1 MSAQL
6 HSRKRLIFDSSAR
19 LEDYCKGAMGDR
31 NLPIFSAELLL
42 VRASEVSAVPVWMSL
57 LHSVALWQPSELR
70 AKAVRLLLGPKH
82 FEELAEPQW
91 FQLWDS
97 RVSSLPQRRRAH
109 RMAALVLRAWCG
121 ADAGP
126 GLTLDAPEGLQ
137 EWLIFELAQQMPLHG
152 GGRIDHGRRHVEQPD
167 LLWPVLLVDTQAVDG
182 SRGVRALLRC
192 WRVQSDQGHSILVRA
207 PEAWLLAL
215 DSTFVAG
222 LDHVAR
228 HLERALRPYAEAD
241 TATHY
246 SVAWALEP
254 VVNIGWSRTD
264 PAFLQIDG
272 DSATASL
279 ALAAMVLLRER
290 LRPDVPAHAEWLD
303 ALHRIAE
310 LEASFAITAAVGA
323 ATDAHPAADLS
334 LHHVLDVDS
343 KLELLTQQPDNHR
356 SVTHVFMGSNTEQG
370 VPGDKH
376 RGVLELGYARTLS
389 ELATSVAALHPH
401 PLSGPE
407 CNLRAWLLTAE
418 PDKVAPLALLQAVE
432 AQASGLPQTLQAWLI
447 RTYAKWAGGKHEAFG
462 PPAQMDTSFVQLL
475 IEAED
480 KRQQSKPDE
489 FTARSLNDLLLR
501 FSQKLRVQSWLL
513 HGPPGAGK
521 SSIVAHHL
529 MQQCRHALRQW
540 QRPEE
545 DTVLWVLLPM
555 RRYLHQAR
563 INTSPEEA
571 LRTLLRK
578 QSPALELEFDNALT
592 PKPGNAPSRRIAL
605 LLDGIDELPLPVNQ
619 QHAALQ
625 ALCDWLQSHAGAL
638 SPPVFT
644 ARTSDGSWLQSHD
657 QFWRAHGAKVQPWPL
672 QQCQAYVEQRF
683 KDQPNKSKTVLFAL
697 QDDLNVVDYCQLP
710 GMLSAVCTL
719 LQNGW
724 ISSLTSNETE
734 VFSLLTLMRLEQMKL
749 EDATGLLPQVLL
761 GEISHKALRVP
772 LQNKMDD
779 FHRSWRRDLDSECP
793 LLDGLARLAQHMR
806 KSQVLNVQT
815 QQARQWCGVATEHF
829 ESWCN
834 SVERGGWLLR
844 RGANLEWA
852 NHAWMSFFSGRDT
865 EHRNASE
872 SLSVTAI
879 KQACLECSDSA
890 INDLGLG
897 YRKKYNDEHYVH
909 RADLDATIQ
918 LLLDGNIAPI
928 MFIKAESGLG
938 KTCFVR
944 ALHDD
949 LAAQNRCIPMLIRG
963 LTDDAEPRLID
974 EQIAILQGKLIPP
987 SNNTARNIVDLI
999 DIELQK
1005 SNMLWVILLDGV
1017 NEAKASSLVFAEA
1030 RSWLTDRLKLA
1041 RERGKMTSVRIIV
1054 TSRPERFN
1062 QWKGSLEAGKILTL
1076 LSGVST
1082 ADRLEIVDLKP
1093 FTDSELDKALKIRG
1107 ITNVNRHLRNLLANP
1122 LLLGFYHDLVVEHK
1136 NAGTELKMP
1145 RTPLGILQSYWD
1157 SQLKAIRNQA
1167 TTDGVNGEALIDNI
1181 KNVCGELH
1189 NRLDSEC
1196 DVTWT
1201 VDPVIRILVNQVM
1214 VFEQVGNIYQG
1225 KTRLRFR
1232 YDVIAQ
1238 LLIARYVWLQGYGH
1252 KQYELDVFVQAITR
1266 AVKQLKR
1273 VGEFTERDVIR
1284 GSMVTALSMLF
1295 EDVDRTRKSAVFAAA
1310 LKMLRKDLPTY
1321 EGESVEIVQTCQLTL
1336 SEIVFDFLVEAARWH
1351 GPSVVEFLAVWFDE
1365 NRADEQSITARVLRK
1380 VVFCILRTDQFGDA
1394 ALQSGLNAVCS
1405 AHALEPAKKKLYE
1418 LGATALLVEA
1428 SGELAVLLHPLY
1440 RDYEFLCEE
1449 KPKEVP
1455 KINAALEILEQSI
1468 KKLGK
1473 LPWWRPWRFPGHFS
1487 RLQRVCVAFLLLS
1500 PEAIADTRFIE
1511 LAKEL
1516 FRNLP
1521 SPVVAV
1527 VAAILADL
1535 AFNGNVMPVCTEAW
1549 LGLVQSE
1556 KGKNDFKTLVRLLQ
1570 GDGWGDRSLDS
1581 CKPVGVALDLA
1592 TSSKSAFVTQL
1603 LSNAIS
1609 CRSLSDN
1616 EQVRDEL
1623 LLEDLKTQVTRICTE
1638 FTKVDAGDFEKQCEI
1653 GTAGYLLSLACYHLI
1668 VFDSQS
1674 KLRSEKRAY
1683 LSRDDAQMVFEMMY
1697 VLADEVLLEAPLF
1710 GMFSHTP
1717 VEKGGRK
1724 ETSNIVGTL
1733 GRAAL
1738 ELGHSGR
1745 FRDLV
1750 ERKAE
1755 RFASFNV
1762 EVPNKTAAI
1771 VEQEIAFAKFLIDS
1785 LGVLG
1790 TLSTDPT
1797 VALDSIYDVLRK
1809 VGIAAFKELDPGES
1823 YPAEIDFD
1831 SPAMEMSIQ
1840 AMMQIRAIHPFS
1852 VETYL
1857 VERRGKKGALPFLN
1871 YFRYAKPVEL
1881 TRYLSWVFEQTIER
1895 VMAEHPL
1902 VVEMIAFDAL
1912 ANLKPNGLRVIAA
1925 SGMLR
1930 LGGWANSK
1938 EITSGST
1945 ADSVE
1950 LDAKTSLIAR
1960 AAAYFGSV
1968 GGPLGRF
1975 LSHKKETAA
1984 PKAAQT
1990 SFH

>member
-1 MSAQL
+1 MSPHLQDRQRLMTQSIAQL
-6 HSRKRLIFDSSAR
+6 
-19 LEDYCKGAMGDR
+19 EDHIQDDTSNA
-31 NLPIFSAELLL
+31 NLPVFFTELLL
-42 VRASEVSAVPVWMSL
+42 VRAGEGSTVPVWLSL
-57 LHSVALWQPSELR
+57 LQRVAQDSPPNLR
-70 AKAVRLLLGPKH
+70 AIRLLLGPEH
-82 FEELAEPQW
+82 SDDVNGAQW
-91 FQLWDS
+91 PKLWDD
-97 RVSSLPQRRRAH
+97 RVSPGQRKNAH
-109 RMAALVLRAWCG
+109 RMAALVFQAWFG
-121 ADAGP
+121 SDACP
-126 GLTLDAPEGLQ
+126 GYTLATPTGLD
-137 EWLIFELAQQMPLHG
+137 ERLIFELAQQIRDPLKNRNGH
-152 GGRIDHGRRHVEQPD
+152 DNHYLEEPD
-167 LLWPVLLVDTQAVDG
+167 LMWPVLLVNTDAADG
-182 SRGVRALLRC
+182 SRGVRVMLRC
-192 WRVQSDQGHSILVRA
+192 WRVPSDQSHSLLVRA
-207 PEAWLLAL
+207 PSAWLLAL
-215 DSTFVAG
+215 GLTFCEG
-222 LDHVAR
+222 LFNVEEY
-228 HLERALRPYAEAD
+228 LKRALRPYAD
-241 TATHY
+241 NDDATHY
-246 SVAWALEP
+246 SVAWTLEP
-254 VVNIGWSRTD
+254 VFALTWGGRIETEL
-264 PAFLQIDG
+264 LQIDG
-272 DSATASL
+272 DSASASL
-279 ALAAMVLLRER
+279 ALAAMVLLRGR
-290 LRPDVPAHAEWLD
+290 LREDAPNHAELLD
-303 ALHRIAE
+303 ALNCIYE
-310 LEASFAITAAVGA
+310 LKHSFAITAAVEPTTGA
-323 ATDAHPAADLS
+323 NPAAELS
-334 LHHVLDVDS
+334 LKSVADVDS
-343 KLELLTQQPDNHR
+343 KLEALIQSSPDNHGM
-356 SVTHVFMGSNTEQG
+356 VTHLFLGPKASQSVSGVKHQG
-370 VPGDKH
+370 LV
-376 RGVLELGYARTLS
+376 TLS
-389 ELATSVAALHPH
+389 YAGTLSQLATKVGALYRY
-401 PLSGPE
+401 PLSQPE
-407 CNLRAWLLTAE
+407 RELKAWLLTPQ
-418 PDKVAPLALLQAVE
+418 PDVAAPLCMLQAVNT
-432 AQASGLPQTLQAWLI
+432 QTTNRPNTLQTWLI

-462 PPAQMDTSFVQLL
+462 PPAQMDTGFVPLL
-475 IEAED
+475 IDAGGGHEQA
-480 KRQQSKPDE
+480 QPDE
-489 FTARSLNDLLLR
+489 FTAPSLNDLLLR
-501 FSQKLRVQSWLL
+501 FNNKLGVKSWLL

-529 MQQCRHALRQW
+529 MQQCRKALRQW

-545 DTVLWVLLPM
+545 DPVLWVLLPM
-555 RRYLHQAR
+555 RRYMRDVADPTR
-563 INTSPEEA
+563 AAPEQA
-571 LRTLLRK
+571 LRTLLRE
-578 QSPALELEFDNALT
+578 QSPALEQALD
-592 PKPGNAPSRRIAL
+592 KALAKRPGNAPSQRIAL
-605 LLDGIDELPLPVNQ
+605 LLDGIDELPVSANQ
-619 QHAALQ
+619 QAAVLTT
-625 ALCDWLQSHAGAL
+625 LCDWLQAHADVL
-638 SPPVFT
+638 PTPVFT
-644 ARTSDGSWLQSHD
+644 ARTNEALRLQSHD
-657 QFWRAHGAKVQPWPL
+657 KSWHPHGAKVQPWPL
-672 QQCQAYVEQRF
+672 QQCQAYVKRRF
-683 KDQPNKSKTVLFAL
+683 GAQSSNSESVLCAL
-697 QDDLNVVDYCQLP
+697 QHSNVANYCQLP

-719 LQNGW
+719 LENGW
-724 ISSLTSNETE
+724 ISSLKSDNAK
-734 VFSLLTLMRLEQMKL
+734 VFSLLTLMRLQQMVL
-749 EDATGLLPQVLL
+749 DDDVGLLPQVLL
-761 GEISHKALRVP
+761 GEITRNALSASLQKASSD
-772 LQNKMDD
+772 NG
-779 FHRSWRRDLDSECP
+779 HESWRKVLESECP
-793 LLDGLARLAQHMR
+793 LLDGLARLAKHMLR
-806 KSQVLNVQT
+806 APLNQSLSIT
-815 QQARQWCGVATEHF
+815 RREARQACGVVSSHF
-829 ESWCN
+829 DSWCN
-834 SVERGGWLLR
+834 SVERGGWLLDC
-844 RGANLEWA
+844 GVDLAWA

-872 SLSVTAI
+872 SLSVAAI
-879 KQACLECSDSA
+879 KQACRECSDSA

-897 YRKKYNDEHYVH
+897 YRTKYNAEHFVH

-949 LAAQNRCIPMLIRG
+949 LAAKNRCIPMLIRG
-963 LTDDAEPRLID
+963 LTDDAKPRLID

-987 SNNTARNIVDLI
+987 SINTARNIVDLI

-1005 SNMLWVILLDGV
+1005 RNMLWVILLDGV
-1017 NEAKASSLVFAEA
+1017 NESKASSLVFAEA
-1030 RSWLTDRLKLA
+1030 RSWLMDRLKLA

-1076 LSGVST
+1076 LSGLST

-1093 FTDSELDKALKIRG
+1093 FTDSELDKALKIKG
-1107 ITNVNRHLRNLLANP
+1107 ITNINRHFRNLLANP
-1122 LLLGFYHDLVVEHK
+1122 LLLGFYHDLVLEHK
-1136 NAGTELKMP
+1136 KAGTDLKMP

-1157 SQLKAIRNQA
+1157 FQLKAIRNQA
-1167 TTDGVNGEALIDNI
+1167 NTDEVSGEALIDNI

-1214 VFEQVGNIYQG
+1214 VFEQVGNIHQG

-1238 LLIARYVWLQGYGH
+1238 LLIARYVWLQDYGH
-1252 KQYELDVFVQAITR
+1252 KQYDLDVFVQAITR
-1266 AVKQLKR
+1266 AVKQSKR

-1295 EDVDRTRKSAVFAAA
+1295 EDVDRTRQSAVFAAA

-1321 EGESVEIVQTCQLTL
+1321 EGESAEIVQTCQLTL

-1351 GPSVVEFLAVWFDE
+1351 GPSVVEFLAVWFGE

-1380 VVFCILRTDQFGDA
+1380 VVFCILKTDQFGDA
-1394 ALQSGLNAVCS
+1394 AIQSGLDAVDS
-1405 AHALEPAKKKLYE
+1405 ALALEPTKKNLYR
-1418 LGATALLVEA
+1418 LGATALLVDV
-1428 SGELAVLLHPLY
+1428 SGDPAVLLHALY
-1440 RDYEFLCEE
+1440 RDDKFHSDD
-1449 KPKEVP
+1449 KS
-1455 KINAALEILEQSI
+1455 NAALEILDLSI
-1468 KKLGK
+1468 IKLGK
-1473 LPWWRPWRFPGHFS
+1473 LPWWRPWRFPDHFR

-1500 PEAIADTRFIE
+1500 PEAIADTRFLE

-1527 VAAILADL
+1527 AAAILADL

-1556 KGKNDFKTLVRLLQ
+1556 KGKNDFKTLVRLLL
-1570 GDGWGDRSLDS
+1570 GDGWGNRALGSY
-1581 CKPVGVALDLA
+1581 KPVGVALDLA

-1609 CRSLSDN
+1609 CRALSDN
-1616 EQVRDEL
+1616 GQVRDEL
-1623 LLEDLKTQVTRICTE
+1623 LLEDLMTQVTRLCTE

-1762 EVPNKTAAI
+1762 EVPNKTAAV
-1771 VEQEIAFAKFLIDS
+1771 VEQEMVFAKFLIDS

-1797 VALDSIYDVLRK
+1797 VALDSIYDVSRK
-1809 VGIAAFKELDPGES
+1809 VGIPAFKELDLDKS

-1831 SPAMEMSIQ
+1831 SPAIEMSIK

-1871 YFRYAKPVEL
+1871 YFRSAKSVEL

-1902 VVEMIAFDAL
+1902 VVEMIAIDAL
-1912 ANLKPNGLRVIAA
+1912 ANLTPNGLRVISAR
-1925 SGMLR
+1925 GMLR
-1930 LGGWANSK
+1930 LGRWVNSK

-1945 ADSVE
+1945 ADSLE
-1950 LDAKTSLIAR
+1950 LDAKTSLIAC
-1960 AAAYFGSV
+1960 AAAYFGSA
-1968 GGPLGRF
+1968 GGPLGRL
-1975 LSHKKETAA
+1975 LSHKKKTTA
-1984 PKAAQT
+1984 PKSAQ
-1990 SFH
+1990 SSLH

>member
-1 MSAQL
+1 MSVQL
-6 HSRKRLIFDSSAR
+6 PSRECLVFESTAR
-19 LEDYCKGAMGDR
+19 LEAYCSGATSDL
-31 NLPIFSAELLL
+31 NLPVFTAELLV
-42 VRASEVSAVPVWMSL
+42 VRASEVGAVPVWMSM
-57 LHSVALWQPSELR
+57 LHSVALWSPSELR
-70 AKAVRLLLGPKH
+70 AKAVRLLLGPED
-82 FEELAEPQW
+82 FEDLAEPQW
-91 FQLWDS
+91 DLLWDG
-97 RVSSLPQRRRAH
+97 RVSSLLQRWKAH
-109 RMAALVLRAWCG
+109 RMAALVLHAWCG

-126 GLTLDAPEGLQ
+126 GLTLDAPEGLH

-152 GGRIDHGRRHVEQPD
+152 GRRIDHGRRHVEQPD

-192 WRVQSDQGHSILVRA
+192 WRVQSDWGHSILVRA

-222 LDHVAR
+222 LDHVAQ

-254 VVNIGWSRTD
+254 VVKNGWLRTA
-264 PAFLQIDG
+264 PAFLQIEG

-310 LEASFAITAAVGA
+310 LEASFAITASVGGP
-323 ATDAHPAADLS
+323 TDAHPAADLS

-343 KLELLTQQPDNHR
+343 KLELLALQPDNHR
-356 SVTHVFMGSNTEQG
+356 SVTHVFMGPKTEQG
-370 VPGDKH
+370 VPGGKH

-401 PLSGPE
+401 PLSEPE
-407 CNLRAWLLTAE
+407 CSLKAWLLTAE
-418 PDKVAPLALLQAVE
+418 PDEAAPLVLLQAVE
-432 AQASGLPQTLQAWLI
+432 VQAAGLPQTLQAWLI
-447 RTYAKWAGGKHEAFG
+447 RTYAKWASGKHEAFG
-462 PPAQMDTSFVQLL
+462 PPAQMATSFVQLL

-480 KRQQSKPDE
+480 GRQQSKPDE

-501 FSQKLRVQSWLL
+501 FNQKLGVQSWLL

-540 QRPEE
+540 QRPEK

-555 RRYLHQAR
+555 RRYLQQTR
-563 INTSPEEA
+563 IDTAPEEA

-578 QSPALELEFDNALT
+578 QSPALELEFDNALA
-592 PKPGNAPSRRIAL
+592 PKPGNAPTRRIAL
-605 LLDGIDELPLPVNQ
+605 LLDGIDELPLPADQ
-619 QHAALQ
+619 QPPVLR
-625 ALCDWLQSHAGAL
+625 ALCDWLQTHADAML
-638 SPPVFT
+638 TPVFT
-644 ARTSDGSWLQSHD
+644 ARTNDDSWLQSYD
-657 QFWRAHGAKVQPWPL
+657 QCWRVHGAKVQPWPL

-683 KDQPNKSKTVLFAL
+683 KDQPNTSKTVLCAL

-779 FHRSWRRDLDSECP
+779 VHRSWRRDLDSECP

-872 SLSVTAI
+872 SLSVAAI
-879 KQACLECSDSA
+879 KQACRECSDSA

-897 YRKKYNDEHYVH
+897 YRTKYNAEHYVH

-918 LLLDGNIAPI
+918 LLLDENIAPI

-949 LAAQNRCIPMLIRG
+949 LAAKNRCIPMLIRG
-963 LTDDAEPRLID
+963 LTDDEKPRLID

-987 SNNTARNIVDLI
+987 SINTARNIVDLI

-1005 SNMLWVILLDGV
+1005 RNMLWVILLDGV

-1030 RSWLTDRLKLA
+1030 RSWLMDRLKLA

-1076 LSGVST
+1076 LSGLST

-1093 FTDSELDKALKIRG
+1093 FTDSELDKALKIKG
-1107 ITNVNRHLRNLLANP
+1107 ITNVNRHFRNLLANP

-1136 NAGTELKMP
+1136 KAGTNLKMP

-1157 SQLKAIRNQA
+1157 FQLKAIRNQA
-1167 TTDGVNGEALIDNI
+1167 NTDEVNGEALIDNI

-1201 VDPVIRILVNQVM
+1201 VDPVMRILVNQVM
-1214 VFEQVGNIYQG
+1214 VFEQVGNIHQG

-1238 LLIARYVWLQGYGH
+1238 LLIARYVWLQDYGH
-1252 KQYELDVFVQAITR
+1252 KQYDLDVFVQAITR
-1266 AVKQLKR
+1266 AVKQSKR

-1295 EDVDRTRKSAVFAAA
+1295 EDVDRTRQSAVFAAA

-1351 GPSVVEFLAVWFDE
+1351 GPSVVDFLAVWFGE
-1365 NRADEQSITARVLRK
+1365 NRADEQSITARILRK
-1380 VVFCILRTDQFGDA
+1380 VVFCILKTDQFGDA
-1394 ALQSGLNAVCS
+1394 AMQSGLDAVDS
-1405 AHALEPAKKKLYE
+1405 ALALEPAKKNLYR
-1418 LGATALLVEA
+1418 LGATALLVDV
-1428 SGELAVLLHPLY
+1428 SGDPAVLLHALY
-1440 RDYEFLCEE
+1440 RNDKFHSDD
-1449 KPKEVP
+1449 KS
-1455 KINAALEILEQSI
+1455 NAALEILDLSI
-1468 KKLGK
+1468 IKLGK
-1473 LPWWRPWRFPGHFS
+1473 LPWWRPWRFPDHFR

-1500 PEAIADTRFIE
+1500 PEAIADTRFLE

-1527 VAAILADL
+1527 AAAILADL

-1556 KGKNDFKTLVRLLQ
+1556 KGKNDFKTLVRLLL
-1570 GDGWGDRSLDS
+1570 GDGWGDRALGSY
-1581 CKPVGVALDLA
+1581 KPVGVALDLA

-1609 CRSLSDN
+1609 CRALSDN

-1623 LLEDLKTQVTRICTE
+1623 VLEDLMTQVTRLCTE

-1683 LSRDDAQMVFEMMY
+1683 LSRDDAQIVFEMMY
-1697 VLADEVLLEAPLF
+1697 IMADKVLLEAPLF

-1762 EVPNKTAAI
+1762 EVPNKTAAV
-1771 VEQEIAFAKFLIDS
+1771 VEQEMAFAKFLIDS

-1797 VALDSIYDVLRK
+1797 VALDSIYDVSRK
-1809 VGIAAFKELDPGES
+1809 VGIPAFKELDLDES

-1831 SPAMEMSIQ
+1831 SPAIEMSIK

-1871 YFRYAKPVEL
+1871 YFRSAKSVEL

-1902 VVEMIAFDAL
+1902 VVEMIAIDAL
-1912 ANLKPNGLRVIAA
+1912 ANLTPNGLRVISAR
-1925 SGMLR
+1925 GMLR
-1930 LGGWANSK
+1930 LGRWVNSK

-1945 ADSVE
+1945 ADSLE
-1950 LDAKTSLIAR
+1950 LDAKTSLIAC
-1960 AAAYFGSV
+1960 AAAYFGSA
-1968 GGPLGRF
+1968 GGPLGR
-1975 LSHKKETAA
+1975 LQSHKKKTAA
-1984 PKAAQT
+1984 PKSAQ
-1990 SFH
+1990 SSLN